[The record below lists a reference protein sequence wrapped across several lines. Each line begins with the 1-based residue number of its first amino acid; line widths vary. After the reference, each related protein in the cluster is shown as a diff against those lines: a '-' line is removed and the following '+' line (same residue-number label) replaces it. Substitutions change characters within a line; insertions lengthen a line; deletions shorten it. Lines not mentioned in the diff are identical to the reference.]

1 MRKPQILRISA
12 ISISRIFLFSY
23 VLLRSIPG
31 ILSSR
36 FVTLG
41 SIEIF
46 KNHELLPSEPTVY
59 FRCQGENK
67 TVLPDVKEPLTELPN
82 TKCKRCGLYE
92 KDNLKSDDV
101 YDEWELC
108 PDEFVHG
115 KYTHFKDN
123 EFNATFI
130 CLACSAASGSTQNSS
145 SNNEAAGNKSYV
157 ALVILISV
165 LASVAT
171 IIGAMAVYR
180 YLQKRKRER
189 DQARFLKLFE
199 ESDGIE
205 DELGLG
211 HVI

>member
-1 MRKPQILRISA
+1 MV
-12 ISISRIFLFSY
+12 Y
-23 VLLRSIPG
+23 
-31 ILSSR
+31 
-36 FVTLG
+36 
-41 SIEIF
+41 
-46 KNHELLPSEPTVY
+46 LPY
-59 FRCQGENK
+59 IA
-67 TVLPDVKEPLTELPN
+67 PLTELPN

-130 CLACSAASGSTQNSS
+130 CLACGAASGSTQNSS
-145 SNNEAAGNKSYV
+145 FNNEAAGNKSYV

-180 YLQKRKRER
+180 YLQKRKREQ